1 MEQLHF
7 RTDRVAPAR
16 RFESWRQTLF
26 DTYYRLDCHVDDAR
40 MPSAPFRGVLE
51 SRINGGVR
59 CSRVPSLLLR
69 LRLADDSIWDIVD
82 TETDQLLDQLRVLYS
97 RMLGR

>member
-1 MEQLHF
+1 MTLGL
-7 RTDRVAPAR
+7 T
-16 RFESWRQTLF
+16 QT
-26 DTYYRLDCHVDDAR
+26 
-40 MPSAPFRGVLE
+40 
-51 SRINGGVR
+51 RIADPDVIAAVVGHQKTLGSVTQCLAAGGVR